1 MRLSRV
7 VIASKNPHKIA
18 EIRDVLSQTGLN
30 VALVD
35 DVDWPD
41 VDETAD
47 TLEGNALLKAREVR
61 RQTGLAVIADD
72 TGLEVAALDDA
83 PGVYSARY
91 AGENATYSDN
101 VAKLLETM
109 DGVADRTARFRTV
122 VAVIDD
128 DGEEVVVEG
137 VLEGSITAE
146 PRGASGFGYDPV
158 FLVGRR
164 TYAEMSAA
172 DKNLVSHR
180 ARALR
185 ALAAALTE
193 PG

>member
-91 AGENATYSDN
+91 AGENATYADN